1 MIVNDRVHDAVRA
14 IYDSATDPDLWPRAL
29 EAIAGCTDDVGTVLM
44 WKRDDGGF
52 GTIVSPALEA
62 AQAAYAAGWWQ
73 HDIRAFRGVERGY
86 LSLMDG
92 ATDRDVVTDEEVLT
106 HPIYTDFLRPH
117 GLGWFAAANVA
128 PDPRIYA
135 VISVQ
140 RHYEKPRFSD
150 EEVRLVAILGR
161 HVEQSLRL
169 SMRMIDAELTRDR
182 LIDALS
188 AMSTGVFGLD
198 SLGRITI
205 VNEAGRALIDRGLA
219 IVDRRL
225 IPQYR
230 TNREDFAAA
239 LALALGDMGATCP
252 KAVIVGNREDGGIPL
267 VLYFLPVTDADVFA
281 DGMLAKTRVLVLA
294 VEVGRTDPIDP
305 TILRDLMGLTLN
317 EARVAALV
325 GCGMPPRTVAGRL
338 GITEETT
345 RTVLKR
351 VFSKTGI
358 SRQSELVARLAGLPY
373 R

>member
-1 MIVNDRVHDAVRA
+1 M
-14 IYDSATDPDLWPRAL
+14 PL
-29 EAIAGCTDDVGTVLM
+29 EAPPPEVQRPFHMVLLPL
-44 WKRDDGGF
+44 KRRFGG
-52 GTIVSPALEA
+52 P
-62 AQAAYAAGWWQ
+62 
-73 HDIRAFRGVERGY
+73 
-86 LSLMDG
+86 
-92 ATDRDVVTDEEVLT
+92 
-106 HPIYTDFLRPH
+106 RPQPQRV
-117 GLGWFAAANVA
+117 APSANVA

-140 RHYEKPRFSD
+140 RHFDEPRFTE
-150 EEVRLVAILGR
+150 EEVRLVAALGR

-205 VNEAGRALIDRGLA
+205 VDEAGRALIDRGPA

-230 TNREDFAAA
+230 TNRDDFASA

-252 KAVIVGNREDGGIPL
+252 KSVIVGNREDGGPPL
-267 VLYFLPVTDADVFA
+267 VRYFLPVAGADVFT

-294 VEVGRTDPIDP
+294 VEVGHNDPIDP

-325 GCGMPPRTVAGRL
+325 GSGLPPRTVAGRRSPRPEGQPQERTPDWIKL
-338 GITEETT
+338 GGNV
-345 RTVLKR
+345 RG
-351 VFSKTGI
+351 S
-358 SRQSELVARLAGLPY
+358 SALPLD
-373 R
+373 RDL